1 MSKLLYKALKSP
13 HLKEILSDINQVCDE
28 LEIRF
33 FGIGALARNIWYVQN
48 DGHSRGTKDIDFG
61 VYVATNEMYRLLL
74 RKLEKNYNYSKVD
87 TNAFCLIS
95 PQGVQI
101 DLLPF
106 GEIEKEGKVLVEGK
120 GLVSINLDGFKETF
134 KYGLIEENIEGDSIK
149 ICSIPSVV
157 LLKLIAFDDR
167 PEERHNDPLD
177 IDSIIKHYPEVETEL
192 IWEEYNFLYEDD
204 GKSHNEI
211 GVEVLGYEI
220 SKLILQNTQLKNRLL
235 NILDKAINLQ
245 SNLAEKMVQD
255 SENETRKMKVNLIFL
270 MKSGIIKGID
280 KYSN

>member
-220 SKLILQNTQLKNRLL
+220 SKLILQNTELKNRLL